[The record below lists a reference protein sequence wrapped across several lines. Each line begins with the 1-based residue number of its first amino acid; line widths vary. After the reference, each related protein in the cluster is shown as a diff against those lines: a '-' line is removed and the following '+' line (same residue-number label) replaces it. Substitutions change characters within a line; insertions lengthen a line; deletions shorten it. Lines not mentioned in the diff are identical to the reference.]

1 MSDFVARITAELDT
15 SKAEAQINA
24 LTSKKYKL
32 QFENIDTASIT
43 KNFESEMSKV
53 GKDAGSSF
61 NKSLSQSLSSAN
73 INKQFAGLNNSITQ
87 TKKSLNGINT
97 GGLNSFVS
105 SVTKYFSAYRL
116 MSSGLQELKNG
127 FEFVNDLD
135 DAITNISYTMD
146 VSTSQ
151 LQQFSTQA
159 VQMAQDLH
167 TSAKT
172 VLEASTLYA
181 NANESIESILTK
193 TQTATMLANVT
204 GMSGEKSAKTLQS
217 IMNQFDLSQDD
228 LLKISDTLQS
238 VSQSMAYDFSAG
250 INQISSGISTS
261 GSVAKDAG
269 LSLEQYSAMLGTI
282 IEQTNVGGSTVGNAL
297 KTIFTRITKAS
308 ATSGT
313 LATDISKAEASL
325 RSVGIEVRS
334 SSGDF
339 RDINDI
345 LGDLA
350 DKWDTL
356 SDVEQ
361 SNIGFNV
368 AGTRQT
374 NIIKSLMK
382 SWDDY
387 EKRVDDATNLI
398 KSPTLENQEKYAD
411 SMTGHLQ
418 ELSAATEKFW
428 ATFIDTQSAKSAV
441 DFLTE
446 TIGLLE
452 KLTSTFG
459 SLGAVGAGITLF
471 SLFKNG
477 GYFTAMTSALADS
490 EKTLSNFG
498 AAASMAGTDLKNFLK
513 TPAGIATAV
522 GAATAAIG
530 IAVQAYQNYQKELR
544 QTREAQLEQAQTAV
558 SNADAFE
565 KAYIVSSQYAGKTSL
580 SAEEENQF
588 KSAVEGASEAL
599 GNKSDALDSASG
611 SAQSYIEKLKEVEK
625 QQLKQAKINA
635 TKERDAAEKMLKSD
649 SFSGWSGSKITMDLS
664 GRTGV
669 DEFVKAKKVLEKSMK
684 DYIDL
689 GTNGEE
695 LEPKNWDSDN
705 SNMDAVV
712 DYYYQ
717 LINLQDKLA
726 DKNLTNND
734 IYDDSSKIIKNL
746 KDDVDAYT
754 KAKYDELKYSYEAK
768 NGIPTSV
775 DEYNKMHDSI
785 LNNIDAS
792 KEYKDTLSDMMK
804 EDFSDSI
811 DFDSV
816 GDSVV
821 NTAEQIEK
829 AATNAVNSIAQMSQK
844 TQDMVSSVKSVQD
857 VLDSQTTGKSLSL
870 ADWDNEGL
878 QDYRTALEYVN
889 GSLQLN
895 ADKVNEIIKEKGEEQ
910 IAVNDTNKAYA
921 QSQYL
926 ANAGEIEKLRAKLQD
941 STFAN
946 GENAASVQSQIDTYK
961 AQNAELLDAINSYNL
976 MNASINE
983 ATGAYQN
990 WLNAQNAAQSGDMFD
1005 SAVSAINKI
1014 DDTLNNSE
1022 NDSYG
1027 RIGNSDYKAALEF
1040 VIPDKIDSDDE
1051 KAVDNYLDSISDY
1064 LTTDEDGNF
1073 NGMDISSFCQ
1083 KAVDAGLMT
1092 LDESGE
1098 NYKLAGEKTMQ
1109 DFADGLNLS
1118 LPFVQ
1123 AMFGEMEEFGA
1134 EFDWADEGVKTL
1146 GDLGVEA
1153 NEAAESLREIKGN
1166 EDLKIVMDVSAFK
1179 DSKTACDTLD
1189 ATIAEMNGIKGKIN
1203 VDDSEVEQANAVIQY
1218 CVAQKQ
1224 QLTAPAVMAVDTSQ
1238 VQGKVG
1244 DLLSLLQQFQETKNT
1259 MDMKASVNADTSEA
1273 ESKLNSLTNE
1283 IKDTSAKV
1291 GVDIDTSSVDSILS
1305 YISGLKP
1312 EAIVKLGVDA
1322 SLIEGYEVKDTDA
1335 TVKFDTD
1342 TSEPDNY
1349 KAPDKKAIVTYSV
1362 NHSLVDAYNPSNLQR
1377 TLTYTIVT
1385 KGSVPSGGSKGGKK
1399 GDGGGNSAYG
1409 TAHASGTAMAS
1420 GNWGTASGGET
1431 LIGELGPEIVVNPY
1445 SGRWYT
1451 VGDSG
1456 AEFVNIPKNAIIF
1469 NHKQS
1474 ESLLKYG
1481 YVSGRGTAEAWGTA
1495 MVRGSIPV
1503 SQTKKYNS
1511 SQHRSSWSS
1520 GNNKKASSSSKSSSS
1535 SSGNSSAKSRAAK
1548 SGTTKQDKSTKKGK
1562 TTAQKFQDWLS
1573 GMFNFAEVRLTRLNR
1588 LTEKWSEKAEN
1599 AVRYSYN
1606 QTASNATIDKQYS
1619 AKQTYTQK
1627 AITATANEIRG
1638 NEKAESTYTKFMKK
1652 ISKKGGLKAADRKR
1666 IRDDTIN
1673 GTFDI
1678 KKYNADGKK
1687 LAAIKEY
1694 QTYYEKVL
1702 DCKDSVDDLRKSQLD
1717 LYDQLYNIPLD
1728 KAAAKVEKYENVLSR
1743 LSKTLSAVSGGSK
1756 VYLNQVVS
1764 DAQAA
1769 YNVSN
1774 SSASST
1780 KKAYNKA
1787 QKNQKTAQKSFNK
1800 AQKSA
1805 SKIKGL
1811 SRSQKNAVKSG
1822 KKLSTKGLSGN
1833 NLKKAQ
1839 KYNSSLSNLNTKK
1852 SSTAKAKSA
1861 YSYASANRKSALAE
1875 LKEAQAIQKKYA
1887 NQPSYKYENYLLDQ
1901 ETQQKKNENTAQQ
1914 EALRQANKNL
1924 SNTQKAK
1931 NSAIATRNKK
1941 KKTVDKK
1948 ASSVLKKYSKNLSAS
1963 QKKAL
1968 KSGQAVSTAGLSG
1981 KALKAVKDYNAALK
1995 SYKSS
2000 AAAATTA
2007 TDKYNAAV
2015 EAQAEA
2021 DQNAAETQAEYTQAI
2036 QENAKAKFDNVST
2049 SFESKQS
2056 VTNAK
2061 ISKLNTQLSYR
2072 ESKGYSQTSDYQ
2084 KAVYQDSIKENQN
2097 LLASQKQELSELEA
2111 VYKQNSSNM
2120 SEEDR
2125 NAAQAEMESL
2135 RESILKTDAT
2145 IADLQTDLNNI
2156 EVKKLEISMDRLQ
2169 AQADKL
2175 QDALDLDETKGI
2187 SATVDTYRKL
2197 ISNSDAQ
2204 IANLQKQNEEYRK
2217 QQQGL
2222 SVDSVKY
2229 QDLQSKIESNDSAIR
2244 SAQKSQEE
2252 WNNSIA
2258 NLPYDRIEKLLDSL
2272 DAIADLNKSVSD
2284 LKSSLG
2290 EDLTADDYLQQ
2301 ISDNN
2306 DKISQLETERTQA
2319 YQDYLKALADANG
2332 VYGGKTADEWLSQY
2346 NQLGTQIN
2354 NIKADN
2360 ADIKKDMR
2368 DDVLWRAYDRAHD
2381 SCERYADVLSGV
2393 KDLIDD
2399 DMYFDKDGNLT
2410 DYGISQIA
2418 NLVGEYENA
2427 RKEVQNYSN
2436 DISNL
2441 NDLYSKGYYTQ
2452 EEYNEKLAELQK
2464 GLTDSAS
2471 DMKSAMNEIMDMY
2484 KDMAQSEL
2492 DNLFKIIDARNK
2504 ALSAKKEY
2512 YDYDKTISS
2521 KTKDIRSLQAQIAAL
2536 EGVETAEAKAKK
2548 AKLEADLSEAQDDLN
2563 DTITDHMFD
2572 LSQDSLDD
2580 MKDVLQDAFDDKWDN
2595 LSGNLEEI
2603 TNLMAAANNLTT
2615 SSATTINDTLN
2626 ELLKYY
2632 GIDPVST
2639 GVKSTVGYASG
2650 TKRVGKDQDAW
2661 VNELGT
2667 ELMVSPSDSALYV
2680 GMRKD
2685 TGVLPAD
2692 LTQNMFE
2699 WGALNPSDYLGD
2711 TIAAM
2716 QRLLDSGQKTTQLGN
2731 VVNQY
2736 YDSLLNVEGNVDS
2749 TVISDMK
2756 KFTQSFYK
2764 GAYEYTVKEIVRDAR
2779 KVGIKV

>member
-1 MSDFVARITAELDT
+1 MSDFVAHITAELDT
-15 SKAEAQINA
+15 SRVEAQINA
-24 LTSKKYKL
+24 LTNKKYKL
-32 QFENIDTASIT
+32 QFENIDTASLT
-43 KNFESEMSKV
+43 KNIESEMSKV

-61 NKSLSQSLSSAN
+61 SKSLSQSLSSTN
-73 INKQFAGLNNSITQ
+73 VNKQFAGLNNSIAQ
-87 TKKSLNGINT
+87 TKKSLDGNT

-250 INQISSGISTS
+250 INQISSGISAS

-282 IEQTNVGGSTVGNAL
+282 IEQTGVGGSTVGNAL

-325 RSVGIEVRS
+325 RSVGVEVRE

-361 SNIGFNV
+361 SNIGFNI

-382 SWDDY
+382 SWDSY
-387 EKRVDDATNLI
+387 EKRVDDATNLT

-418 ELSAATEKFW
+418 ELSAASEKFW

-544 QTREAQLEQAQTAV
+544 ETREAQLEQAQTAIN
-558 SNADAFE
+558 NADAFE
-565 KAYIVSSQYAGKTSL
+565 RAYIVSSQYAGKTSL

-599 GNKSDALDSASG
+599 GNKSDALDTASG
-611 SAQSYIEKLKEVEK
+611 LAQSYLDKLKEVEN

-635 TKERDAAEKMLKSD
+635 TKERDAAEKLLKSD

-669 DEFVKAKKVLEKSMK
+669 GEFVKAKKVLEKSMK

-695 LEPKNWDSDN
+695 LEPLNWDTDN

-746 KDDVDAYT
+746 KDDVNSYV
-754 KAKYDELKYSYEAK
+754 KAKYDELKYTYEAK
-768 NGIPTSV
+768 NGIPTTS
-775 DEYNKMHDSI
+775 DEYDKMHDSI
-785 LNNIDAS
+785 LNNIDVS

-811 DFDSV
+811 DFDSI
-816 GDSVV
+816 GDSAI

-870 ADWDNEGL
+870 ADWDEKGL

-946 GENAASVQSQIDTYK
+946 GENAASVRSQIDTYK

-983 ATGAYQN
+983 ATGAYRN

-1022 NDSYG
+1022 SDSYG

-1040 VIPDKIDSDDE
+1040 IIPDEIDSDN
-1051 KAVDNYLDSISDY
+1051 KQAVDKYLDSISDY

-1073 NGMDISSFCQ
+1073 NGMDISNFCQ

-1123 AMFGEMEEFGA
+1123 AMFGEMQEFGA

-1166 EDLKIVMDVSAFK
+1166 EDLKIVMDVSDFK
-1179 DSKTACDTLD
+1179 DSQVACDTLD
-1189 ATIAEMNGIKGKIN
+1189 ATIAEMNGIKSKVN
-1203 VDDSEVEQANAVIQY
+1203 VDDSEVEKANAVIQY

-1224 QLTAPAVMAVDTSQ
+1224 QLTAPAIMAVDTSQ
-1238 VQGKVG
+1238 IQSKVG
-1244 DLLSLLQQFQETKNT
+1244 DALSLLQQFQEAQYDIDAK
-1259 MDMKASVNADTSEA
+1259 KSIGVDTSDAEA
-1273 ESKLNSLTNE
+1273 KLNSITSE
-1283 IKDTSAKV
+1283 IQGLPKDVKTKL
-1291 GVDIDTSSVDSILS
+1291 DIDTSSVDSIQS
-1305 YISGLKP
+1305 YISNLKP

-1322 SLIEGYEVKDTDA
+1322 SLIEGYKPKDTDA
-1335 TVKFDTD
+1335 TVKYDTD
-1342 TSEPDNY
+1342 TSKPDNY
-1349 KAPDKKAIVTYSV
+1349 KAQDKKAVVTYSV

-1377 TLTYTIVT
+1377 TVTYTIVT
-1385 KGSVPSGGSKGGKK
+1385 KGSPPSSKK
-1399 GDGGGNSAYG
+1399 GDSGGNSAYG
-1409 TAHASGTAMAS
+1409 TAHAFGTAMAS
-1420 GNWGTASGGET
+1420 GNWGTASGGRT

-1481 YVSGRGTAEAWGTA
+1481 YASGRGTAEAWGTA

-1511 SQHRSSWSS
+1511 SQKRNSWSS
-1520 GNNKKASSSSKSSSS
+1520 GSNKKASSSTKSSSS

-1573 GMFNFAEVRLTRLNR
+1573 GMFDFAEVRLTRLNR
-1588 LTEKWSEKAEN
+1588 LTEKWSEKAEK

-1606 QTASNATIDKQYS
+1606 QTASNATIDRQYS

-1678 KKYNADGKK
+1678 KKYNTDGKK

-1702 DCKDSVDDLRKSQLD
+1702 DCKDSVDDLRQSQLD
-1717 LYDQLYNIPLD
+1717 LYDQLYKIPLD
-1728 KAAAKVEKYENVLSR
+1728 KAAAKVEKYENALSR

-1756 VYLNQVVS
+1756 VYLDQVVS
-1764 DAQAA
+1764 DAQTA

-1780 KKAYNKA
+1780 QKAYSKA
-1787 QKNQKTAQKSFNK
+1787 QKSQKTAQKSFNK

-1822 KKLSTKGLSGN
+1822 KKLSTKGLTGK

-1875 LKEAQAIQKKYA
+1875 LREAQAVQKKYA

-1901 ETQQKKNENTAQQ
+1901 GTQQKKNENTAQQ

-1948 ASSVLKKYSKNLSAS
+1948 ASNVLSKYSKNLSAA

-1968 KSGQAVSTAGLSG
+1968 KSGKTVSTAGLSG

-2000 AAAATTA
+2000 ASAATTA

-2097 LLASQKQELSELEA
+2097 LLASQKQELAELEA
-2111 VYKQNSSNM
+2111 VYKQNSSKM

-2125 NAAQAEMESL
+2125 NAAQADMESL

-2156 EVKKLEISMDRLQ
+2156 EVKKLEIAMDRLQ

-2187 SATVDTYRKL
+2187 SATADTYRKL

-2217 QQQGL
+2217 QQEGL

-2306 DKISQLETERTQA
+2306 DKISQLETERAQA

-2368 DDVLWRAYDRAHD
+2368 DDVLWRSYDRAHD

-2410 DYGISQIA
+2410 DYGVSQIA

-2436 DISNL
+2436 DIANL

-2452 EEYNEKLAELQK
+2452 EEYNEKLTELQK

-2536 EGVETAEAKAKK
+2536 EGVETAEAKAQR
-2548 AKLEADLSEAQDDLN
+2548 AKLQADLSDAQDDLN

-2595 LSGNLEEI
+2595 ISGNLEEI
-2603 TNLMAAANNLTT
+2603 SNLMAAANALTA
-2615 SSATTINDTLN
+2615 SSTATINDTLN

-2680 GMRKD
+2680 GMKRD

-2716 QRLLDSGQKTTQLGN
+2716 QRVLNSGEKTAQFGSVNN
-2731 VVNQY
+2731 VH
-2736 YDSLLNVEGNVDS
+2736 YDSLLNVEGDITKDVFPG
-2749 TVISDMK
+2749 VQRMCEEA
-2756 KFTQSFYK
+2756 YK
-2764 GAYEYTVKEIVRDAR
+2764 YTTKQIVRDAR
-2779 KVGIKV
+2779 KGGVKI